1 VGLSVFLEGEFT
13 FPLPPAPRPFSFP
26 GRGSLSLSHA
36 REMTALSVVTRISV
50 AFRGECFG
58 DWYLTGDQLE
68 HLTHLAKGESFGK
81 KFQTSRL
88 D

>member
-1 VGLSVFLEGEFT
+1 MACPSSQTGRTNQMGLEEIIHGKQTGSGEGEFT

-36 REMTALSVVTRISV
+36 REMTALSAVTRISV
-50 AFRGECFG
+50 AFRGVNPF
-58 DWYLTGDQLE
+58 L
-68 HLTHLAKGESFGK
+68 S
-81 KFQTSRL
+81 SRCW